1 MCNLRFQQIYWGFQR
16 FCPQIVFLRLIAHP
30 QGECAKKREEAPPP
44 APPWGG
50 GEDSFAGALGLY
62 APPQGGAGG
71 GASLLARPL
80 VACKARTPNAR
91 FLHQCQQKCVFFAAD
106 MLRGI
111 PREGRRNESP
121 PRRGRRKTMVSTNR
135 LSRGTAPGKA
145 DGMKAPGGGD
155 GLQAG
160 ASPL

>member
-1 MCNLRFQQIYWGFQR
+1 MQKSGRKPLPPPPHGGG
-16 FCPQIVFLRLIAHP
+16 QIVLRGHWVYML
-30 QGECAKKREEAPPP
+30 
-44 APPWGG
+44 
-50 GEDSFAGALGLY
+50 
-62 APPQGGAGG
+62 PPQGGAGG

-91 FLHQCQQKCVFFAAD
+91 FLHQCQQKCVIFAAD

-121 PRRGRRKTMVSTNR
+121 PEGATEDDGEHQSPKQGHRPREGRRNESPRRGRRITG
-135 LSRGTAPGKA
+135 RGIAPVKA

-155 GLQAG
+155 GLFY
-160 ASPL
+160 PLMGV